1 MPNKDTHL
9 TNEQVRAAATIFAV
23 CRRAIGS
30 RSSAD
35 VVNAQHYPLQYA
47 TIYTTRLHAL
57 GCSTPEIERILTE
70 QYCQLDEETLHDNF
84 HSCLSLE
91 QQGVWDLAYSKALYA
106 AEQAAAS
113 DK

>member
-1 MPNKDTHL
+1 MPNKDTRL
-9 TNEQVRAAATIFAV
+9 TDEQVRAAATIFAA

-57 GCSTPEIERILTE
+57 GRSTPEIERILTE
-70 QYCQLDEETLHDNF
+70 QYCKLDEETLHENF
-84 HSCLSLE
+84 GACLPLE
-91 QQGVWDLAYSKALYA
+91 QQSVWDLAYSKALYA
-106 AEQAAAS
+106 AEQAAATR
-113 DK
+113 K